1 MNIIKKV
8 LFTVLIIFI
17 FFACKQTPEK
27 SVIVEN
33 NILTEAEKGAGWV
46 NLFDGRSFTGW
57 HNYMTDSISDEWQ
70 IEDGAM
76 VFTPHPDRNHGMN
89 NIITDKQ
96 YTNFILSVEWKISK
110 EGNSGI
116 FWGVFENEKYPV
128 PYQTAPEIQVLDNID
143 HPDGAKRTH
152 QAGAVFGITGPEKD
166 FAKKAGEW
174 NLFIIKIDHK
184 SNNGHVVLNGTE
196 IINFPLHGESWDKMI
211 ANTKFKDW
219 EGFGKY
225 QTGHIGLQDHGNKVW
240 FRNIK
245 IQELD

>member
-17 FFACKQTPEK
+17 FFACKQSHEK
-27 SVIVEN
+27 SVIVDN
-33 NILTEAEKGAGWV
+33 NILTEAEKEAGWV

-225 QTGHIGLQDHGNKVW
+225 QTGHIGFQDHGNKVW